1 MRSAFR
7 SAALKYSVP
16 STTAAA
22 AASETACEVTRL
34 PSAVHAPVLQNA
46 SSLDIRLATGAEGC
60 KIGELGIFKS

>member
-34 PSAVHAPVLQNA
+34 PSAVHAPGLQNA
-46 SSLDIRLATGAEGC
+46 SFLDICLAIGAEGC
-60 KIGELGIFKS
+60 KTGELDISED